1 MDQSAFV
8 PCRECGGLGCQACD
22 GQGFDAQIIAE
33 ERWCHEQ
40 GHKGPVN
47 SDDGGL

>member
-22 GQGFDAQIIAE
+22 EQGFDVQIIAE

-40 GHKGPVN
+40 GHKDPVN